1 MPKVAIIHHGYIP
14 HYRVRF
20 YERLAR
26 DGHADYT
33 VFHGAPPS
41 WIGVPAAQGPFAFPT
56 RWIDNREFRVGPATA
71 VYQPVLREILFG
83 GYDAVVLS
91 AEAKFVANIALALL
105 APLRGIAVLYW
116 GFGYHPQRGFRDSD
130 APHRRLFARVNALK
144 DALTRRADGYL
155 AYTATGVERLVAA
168 GYPRE
173 RAFVMHNTI
182 DVSEQIALCEEVAGE
197 DDAAL
202 RRELGLMP
210 DSTVFAYIGRLVQF
224 KRVDQLID
232 AVRDIKRRRLARRPV
247 ELLVIGG
254 GPLEAELR
262 ARAGDLPEVHFLGT
276 LPPDIRVARCL
287 KVSAAVAI
295 AGAVGLLVNH
305 AFAHGRAVI
314 TRDIEAHGAEIE
326 YVTHG
331 ENGLV
336 VPGDLAAFA
345 AALADF
351 ADDPAARARLSAGA
365 LAARDGLRLEA
376 MVDRF
381 DAAVCTT
388 LARRFPFVNR
398 LRAPWPSR
406 IDGGISEE
414 R

>member
-1 MPKVAIIHHGYIP
+1 MPKVAIVHHGYIP

-26 DGHADYT
+26 EGRADYT

-56 RWIDNREFRVGPATA
+56 RWIDNREFRIGPATA

-91 AEAKFVANIALALL
+91 AEAKFIANIALALF
-105 APLRGIAVLYW
+105 APLRGIAVMYW

-130 APHRRLFARVNALK
+130 APHRTLFGGVNALK

-155 AYTATGVERLVAA
+155 AYTGSGVEKLVAA

-182 DVSEQIALCEEVAGE
+182 DVSEQIALCDEAAGA

-202 RRELGLMP
+202 RREFGLRP

-224 KRVDQLID
+224 KRVDLLID
-232 AVRDIKRRRLARRPV
+232 AIRDIKARGLARRPV

-254 GPLEAELR
+254 GPLEDGLR
-262 ARAGDLPEVHFLGT
+262 ARAADLPEVHFLGT
-276 LPPDIRVARCL
+276 LPADIRVARCL

-314 TRDIEAHGAEIE
+314 TRDNAAHGAEIE
-326 YVTHG
+326 YVTPG

-336 VPGDLAAFA
+336 VPGDNAAFA
-345 AALADF
+345 AALAAF
-351 ADDPAARARLSAGA
+351 ADDEAAQARLSAGA
-365 LAARDGLRLEA
+365 LAAREGLRIEA
-376 MVDRF
+376 MVSRF
-381 DAAVCTT
+381 DDAVCTT
-388 LARRFPFVNR
+388 VARRFPFLNR
-398 LRAPWPSR
+398 LPSPWRSR
-406 IDGGISEE
+406 VGSGISEE